1 MTQEK
6 QYYSIRYMLENITAK
21 LNSIDNRL
29 KTVESKYLYN
39 PISEIRNLI
48 KKKSR
53 YSGNSFNNYRKTIKS
68 CKG

>member
-48 KKKSR
+48 KKKADIAEIVLIIIV
-53 YSGNSFNNYRKTIKS
+53 KQ
-68 CKG
+68 